1 MLFVAVLSLPSVVS
15 PIGAD
20 TILKR
25 FIKRKKKKKK
35 FEKKNPEKKK
45 VRTLSRGGQLPKQQA
60 SPQIKRLKRD
70 QAKKGMQV
78 MRPGRAQASYFIGGL
93 RRMIKRRKR
102 WKRDEVKKGYTG
114 DEATKGT
121 SLLF

>member
-78 MRPGRAQASYFIGGL
+78 MRPGRAQASYFYRGSKEDDKEKEKMEEG
-93 RRMIKRRKR
+93 
-102 WKRDEVKKGYTG
+102 
-114 DEATKGT
+114 
-121 SLLF
+121 